1 MHGRHTRAS
10 AFAKLRR
17 TNTEDPAKPWRR
29 RVTRVSITLRKSL
42 AKKMDGRVKP
52 GHDELGHR
60 RDDLEAFTRDDNLAE
75 RKIQPPFIWAHS
87 KSSGIISYA

>member
-1 MHGRHTRAS
+1 
-10 AFAKLRR
+10 
-17 TNTEDPAKPWRR
+17 
-29 RVTRVSITLRKSL
+29 
-42 AKKMDGRVKP
+42 MDGRVKP

-87 KSSGIISYA
+87 KSSGIISHA